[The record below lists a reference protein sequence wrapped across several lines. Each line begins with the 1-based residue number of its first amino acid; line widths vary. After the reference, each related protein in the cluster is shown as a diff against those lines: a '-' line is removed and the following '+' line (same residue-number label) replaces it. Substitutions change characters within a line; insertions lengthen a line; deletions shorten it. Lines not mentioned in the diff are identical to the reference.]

1 MRLPRRASD
10 SVTRP
15 AEVSNEWDEVTE
27 LRYDRRVH
35 RPYSDHKGHDG
46 RFSTGNVPRSSGGL
60 ATCGNAHGKLVD
72 ALADRVPRQGAGS
85 VVVGLGMI
93 DCVDV
98 TALGLV
104 VSFARAASGGSSVER
119 RDTTNPFR
127 SEQLST

>member
-1 MRLPRRASD
+1 MARRASV
-10 SVTRP
+10 SVTLP
-15 AEVSNEWDEVTE
+15 AGVSKEWDEVT
-27 LRYDRRVH
+27 RQPYGRRGDRPDSAHKVH
-35 RPYSDHKGHDG
+35 ADG
-46 RFSTGNVPRSSGGL
+46 FSADNVPRSSGGL

-104 VSFARAASGGSSVER
+104 VSLLVPLPTAVPWSAG
-119 RDTTNPFR
+119 DTTNPFR